1 MTTTSDQPAAARV
14 TPVARLLPPALGR
27 DFRWL
32 WASSTAS
39 NLGDGLLLSAGP
51 LLVTT
56 ITRDPVAVA
65 LATLMSFLPWVVFGI
80 PGGAL
85 IDRVDRRRLSVMVN
99 IARAL
104 VLLVLT
110 ATIVTGTASLPVIL
124 ASLLVLGTAE
134 MFADNTGSALLATHV
149 PKEHLG
155 VANSRLT
162 GTRILTND
170 LAGPPIGAILIGLGL
185 AVPFTVDAICAL
197 AAAFL
202 VGRIAATPRPDP
214 STVERR
220 HLRHE
225 ISDGVRW
232 LWGHPPIRALALTIF
247 LFNVTFWAPYSLYV
261 LYATERLG
269 LDDLGYGVLITAGAL
284 GGLAGS
290 IAYPTLERRFALA
303 TLMRVGLLLETVTHL
318 ILAVSTSALVVGA
331 TMTLFGIHAVVWG
344 TTSTTVRQRAVPS
357 AYLGRVTSVYML
369 LNVGGAAIGSI
380 LGGLIAQQLGIVAPF
395 WFAFIG
401 SAVLLLVIWRTLDDI
416 AHAPIADD
424 AVPEPVAEHG

>member
-1 MTTTSDQPAAARV
+1 MTATPDQPAAARV
-14 TPVARLLPPALGR
+14 SPVGRLLPPELGR

-32 WASSTAS
+32 WSSSTAS

-56 ITRDPVAVA
+56 LTRDPFAVS
-65 LATLMSFLPWVVFGI
+65 LATLMTFLPWVVFGI
-80 PGGAL
+80 PGGAI
-85 IDRVDRRRLSVMVN
+85 IDRVDRRRLSVLVN
-99 IARAL
+99 IARAA

-110 ATIVTGTASLPVIL
+110 ATIMTSTATLPVVL
-124 ASLLVLGTAE
+124 VSLLVLGTTE

-162 GTRILTND
+162 GTRILAND
-170 LAGPPIGAILIGLGL
+170 LAGPPIGALLIGLGL
-185 AVPFTVDAICAL
+185 AVPFAVDAVCAL
-197 AAAFL
+197 AAAVL
-202 VGRIAATPRPDP
+202 IGRIAATPRPDP
-214 STVERR
+214 TTVERR

-269 LDDLGYGVLITAGAL
+269 VDELGYGLLITAGAI

-290 IAYPTLERRFALA
+290 VAYPTLERRFALA

-318 ILAVSTSALVVGA
+318 ILAVSTSAIFVGL

-357 AYLGRVTSVYML
+357 AFLGRVTSVYML
-369 LNVGGAAIGSI
+369 LNVGGAAIGSL
-380 LGGLIAQQLGIVAPF
+380 LGGVIAQRFGIVAPL
-395 WFAFIG
+395 WFAFVG
-401 SAVLLLVIWRTLDDI
+401 SALLLLAIWRTLDDI

-424 AVPEPVAEHG
+424 EVPAAQPG

>member
-1 MTTTSDQPAAARV
+1 MTATPDVPAAARV
-14 TPVARLLPPALGR
+14 SPVGRLLPPALGR

-32 WASSTAS
+32 WGSSAAS

-56 ITRDPVAVA
+56 ITRDPFAVA
-65 LATLMSFLPWVVFGI
+65 LATLMNFLPWVVFGI
-80 PGGAL
+80 PGGAI
-85 IDRVDRRRLSVMVN
+85 IDRVDRRRLSVLVN

-110 ATIVTGTASLPVIL
+110 ATIMTGTATLPVVLI
-124 ASLLVLGTAE
+124 SLLVLGTAE

-149 PKEHLG
+149 PKVHLG

-162 GTRILTND
+162 GTRILGND
-170 LAGPPIGAILIGLGL
+170 LAGPPIGALLIGLGL
-185 AVPFTVDAICAL
+185 AVPFAVDAICAL
-197 AAAFL
+197 AAAVL
-202 VGRIAATPRPDP
+202 IGRIAATPRPDP
-214 STVERR
+214 ATVERR

-232 LWGHPPIRALALTIF
+232 LWDHPPIRALALTIF

-269 LDDLGYGVLITAGAL
+269 VDEIGYGLLITAGAI

-318 ILAVSTSALVVGA
+318 ILAVSTSALFVGL
-331 TMTLFGIHAVVWG
+331 TMTLFGIHSIVWG

-357 AYLGRVTSVYML
+357 VFLGRVTSVYML
-369 LNVGGAAIGSI
+369 LNVGGAAIGSV
-380 LGGLIAQQLGIVAPF
+380 LGGVIAQRFGIVAPL
-395 WFAFIG
+395 WFAFVG
-401 SAVLLLVIWRTLDDI
+401 SAVLLIAIWRTLDDI

-424 AVPEPVAEHG
+424 AAPVAEPG